1 MLGSELF
8 LFEKNFWRLATF
20 FLEFQNSSDDV
31 GEQAQAN
38 VSDEH
43 VKEISN
49 VYIKIHLPFS
59 ITIPINKTVN
69 PVKTS
74 RTILLK
80 LVKMYFSLGVF
91 VIADN

>member
-31 GEQAQAN
+31 GEQSQAN

-43 VKEISN
+43 VKEISD
-49 VYIKIHLPFS
+49 VCIKIHLS
-59 ITIPINKTVN
+59 SAKNDNTNITLR
-69 PVKTS
+69 KTS
-74 RTILLK
+74 
-80 LVKMYFSLGVF
+80 S
-91 VIADN
+91 AAS